1 MPLISATDL
10 QGMLEAVG
18 GVPIT
23 AGAISG
29 VGVYKKNHKIIFD
42 EDAVIL
48 EHSLRAR
55 SDQFG
60 HLKYGDSLV
69 VFDANAA
76 NGVFF
81 KVKQEPM
88 QINSGQDCIIE
99 LARTTAIAIPLVSR
113 ILRTGSG
120 QLLVTGSGR
129 SLQTQPS

>member
-1 MPLISATDL
+1 
-10 QGMLEAVG
+10 MLEAVG

-99 LARTTAIAIPLVSR
+99 LARVDAPGETVVILDGDPGDDPTTEPTDPPVL
-113 ILRTGSG
+113 ILDGTGS
-120 QLLVTGSGR
+120 
-129 SLQTQPS
+129 

>member
-1 MPLISATDL
+1 VPLISATDL

-99 LARTTAIAIPLVSR
+99 LARTATISIPLISR
-113 ILRTGSG
+113 LLRTGSG

>member
-1 MPLISATDL
+1 VPLISATDL

-99 LARTTAIAIPLVSR
+99 LARTTAISIPLVSR
-113 ILRTGSG
+113 LLRTGSG